1 MFPNQNNVAATGPGP
16 APDGQQSLGYNGL
29 PAQQQQ
35 QQQLS
40 QSTKNVRKKPYVKI
54 TEQPAGKALRFRYE
68 CEGRSAGSI
77 PGVNSTPENKTYP
90 TIEIVGYKGRAVV
103 VVSCVTK
110 DTPYRPHPHNLVGKE
125 GCKKGVCTLEINSE
139 TMRAVFSNLGIQ
151 CVKKKDIEA
160 ALKAR
165 EEIRVD
171 PFKTGFSHR
180 FQPSSIDLNSVRL
193 CFQVFMESEQK
204 GRFTSPL
211 PPVVSEP
218 IFDKKA
224 MSDLVICRLCS
235 CSATVLG
242 NTQIILLCEK
252 VAKED
257 ISVRFFE
264 EKNGQTVWEAFGDF
278 QHTDVHKQTA
288 ITFKTPRYHTLDIT
302 EPAKVKISRYLR
314 YLFLFSLILLY
325 ISNQVFIQL
334 RRPSDGVTS
343 EALPFEYVPL
353 DSGKHTF
360 WNLHRHLK
368 RKPDEDI
375 FQQILKLDAKREAPT
390 IEVIDLDTPK
400 IQVQRE
406 PPLDVVFHQEDSIQE
421 EPSFLSQEHEQDSQ
435 QEGFLQQGQTLQHEE
450 EQSQEQPLQREFS
463 AQQSLEQPSEH
474 LTDHTSDHIPEDME
488 AADAQ
493 AEAEAH
499 RLRSEQEKEIDT
511 IIDEK
516 VRELEQLE
524 LGQHLEPRPLSADD
538 KVTEWMKSSE
548 IEQMVHE
555 PSPTV
560 EGDVLDA
567 ALEAHITE
575 EDKTLNELLEQ
586 VAELD
591 EIYTDYKVQ
600 RDTYNNTM
608 RNELAAMEGHPPLQV
623 EESFDD
629 AATYTSLQ
637 IAFRNPVLIPMDDI
651 MPPTPPMSQCAPEDA
666 HQHYDPVEVNSQ
678 AKKPETPSRPAPPVP
693 VQVPLQMPAIITV
706 PFPPEEEKLPP
717 LPPKRIRKQDSN
729 AENRSIEA
737 NTVQA
742 RPSTAESPLNKRLP
756 PAPSNP
762 KNPNFNTLPRQ
773 KKPGFFS
780 KLFSRRKSKPDLAQ
794 GSAQDSGS
802 LLDSKMNSREPSI
815 GHFNMQDPM
824 RASLRSSK
832 SAAPFLSS
840 TNQTAATTTKTSPVK
855 AKKPGSK
862 LTKPVGRSVSSV
874 SGKRP
879 AYLNA
884 DVVHIPLKGD
894 SANSLPQN
902 PRTEAYSQSCTVSV
916 GAGLDRRTASALQL
930 ADIPISEGGM
940 ELVAIADRQSLHN
953 LVSSIEGHFNVQLD
967 PNLDLTEAEHFALYT
982 SIPPLAAASEFD
994 ETSAYYAPVDAGE
1007 ILTPDEVAKRLAAAN
1022 GLN

>member
-1 MFPNQNNVAATGPGP
+1 MFPNQNNVAAAGPGGP
-16 APDGQQSLGYNGL
+16 AVDAQQNLNYNGL
-29 PAQQQQ
+29 PQQQQQQQQ

-264 EKNGQTVWEAFGDF
+264 EKNGQSVWEAFGDF

-302 EPAKVKISRYLR
+302 EPAKV
-314 YLFLFSLILLY
+314 
-325 ISNQVFIQL
+325 FIQL

-343 EALPFEYVPL
+343 ESLPFEYVPL

-368 RKPDEDI
+368 RKPDEDL
-375 FQQILKLDAKREAPT
+375 FQQILTLDAKREAPT

-400 IQVQRE
+400 LEVVQS
-406 PPLDVVFHQEDSIQE
+406 PLEVVSPVAATE
-421 EPSFLSQEHEQDSQ
+421 ENMV
-435 QEGFLQQGQTLQHEE
+435 EE
-450 EQSQEQPLQREFS
+450 ESSPVAETVADQSGEQVPQ
-463 AQQSLEQPSEH
+463 
-474 LTDHTSDHIPEDME
+474 DME
-488 AADAQ
+488 AADAE
-493 AEAEAH
+493 AEAEAE

-524 LGQHLEPRPLSADD
+524 LGQRLEPRPLTAND
-538 KVTEWMKSSE
+538 KITEWMRSSE
-548 IEQMVHE
+548 IEQQPHE
-555 PSPTV
+555 PSPTQV
-560 EGDVLDA
+560 ESDVPDSSQLLDSA
-567 ALEAHITE
+567 IEPHLQPTD

-600 RDTYNNTM
+600 RDTYNNTLQ
-608 RNELAAMEGHPPLQV
+608 NELAGSGLEQELDRHPAMQV
-623 EESFDD
+623 EDSFDD

-637 IAFRNPVLIPMDDI
+637 IAFKNPVLIPMDDI

-666 HQHYDPVEVNSQ
+666 HQHYDAVEVNSQ
-678 AKKPETPSRPAPPVP
+678 SLTSTHRPVP
-693 VQVPLQMPAIITV
+693 PIPSASISTPLPVHVTA
-706 PFPPEEEKLPP
+706 PEEEKLPP

-737 NTVQA
+737 NTVQGDNL
-742 RPSTAESPLNKRLP
+742 PPTKRLP
-756 PAPSNP
+756 PAPTP

-794 GSAQDSGS
+794 TPADSCS
-802 LLDSKMNSREPSI
+802 HLESKTNSREPSI

-824 RASLRSSK
+824 RASLRSAK
-832 SAAPFLSS
+832 SAAPA
-840 TNQTAATTTKTSPVK
+840 QTASKSSPIK
-855 AKKPGSK
+855 SGGAKKPLK
-862 LTKPVGRSVSSV
+862 LGKPVGRSVSSV

-894 SANSLPQN
+894 SANSLPHHS
-902 PRTEAYSQSCTVSV
+902 PLEAYSQSSTITVG
-916 GAGLDRRTASALQL
+916 GALDRRTASALQL
-930 ADIPISEGGM
+930 AEIPILEGGM

-982 SIPPLAAASEFD
+982 SVPPLAAASEFD
-994 ETSAYYAPVDAGE
+994 ETSAYYTPVDAGE
-1007 ILTPDEVAKRLAAAN
+1007 ILTPEQVAKRLAAAN

>member
-1 MFPNQNNVAATGPGP
+1 MFPSQNNGGAPGQGP
-16 APDGQQSLGYNGL
+16 AADGQQSLNYNGL

-35 QQQLS
+35 QLA

-235 CSATVLG
+235 CSATVFG

-264 EKNGQTVWEAFGDF
+264 EKNGQSVWEAFGDF

-288 ITFKTPRYHTLDIT
+288 ITFKTPRYHTLEIT
-302 EPAKVKISRYLR
+302 EPAK
-314 YLFLFSLILLY
+314 
-325 ISNQVFIQL
+325 VFIQL

-343 EALPFEYVPL
+343 EALPFEYVPM

-368 RKPDEDI
+368 RKPDEDL
-375 FQQILKLDAKREAPT
+375 FQQILRLDAKREVQPPT

-400 IQVQRE
+400 IEVQRE
-406 PPLDVVFHQEDSIQE
+406 IPSEMDFNQE
-421 EPSFLSQEHEQDSQ
+421 ESQQSEPALEQDQSVQ
-435 QEGFLQQGQTLQHEE
+435 QEQYTPEQSLQQEQYTQ
-450 EQSQEQPLQREFS
+450 EQSLQQEPYTQEQSLQQEQYLQQLEQQQSFQLEEPMQQDQELP
-463 AQQSLEQPSEH
+463 AQQSFDQAL
-474 LTDHTSDHIPEDME
+474 DHTSDHIPEDME
-488 AADAQ
+488 AADAH

-516 VRELEQLE
+516 VRELEQLD
-524 LGQHLEPRPLSADD
+524 LGQHLEPRPLTAND
-538 KVTEWMKSSE
+538 KITEWMKSSE
-548 IEQMVHE
+548 IEQQVHE
-555 PSPTV
+555 PSPTA
-560 EGDVLDA
+560 EADVSDS
-567 ALEAHITE
+567 ALEITKA
-575 EDKTLNELLEQ
+575 DKTLDELLET

-591 EIYTDYKVQ
+591 EIYTDFKVQ
-600 RDTYNNTM
+600 RDTYKNTIQ
-608 RNELAAMEGHPPLQV
+608 NELAGLQGRAPLQV
-623 EESFDD
+623 EDSFDD

-637 IAFRNPVLIPMDDI
+637 IAFKNPVLIPMDDI

-678 AKKPETPSRPAPPVP
+678 ARKPETPLRPVPPVP
-693 VQVPLQMPAIITV
+693 PAILTV
-706 PFPPEEEKLPP
+706 QYPPEEEKLPP

-737 NTVQA
+737 NTVQTKT
-742 RPSTAESPLNKRLP
+742 STGESPLNKRLP
-756 PAPSNP
+756 PAP

-794 GSAQDSGS
+794 GQENSSI
-802 LLDSKMNSREPSI
+802 LDSKANSREPSI

-832 SAAPFLSS
+832 SAAPFISNPAPAKS
-840 TNQTAATTTKTSPVK
+840 SPVK

-862 LTKPVGRSVSSV
+862 LAKPVGRSVSSV

-894 SANSLPQN
+894 SANSLPQQQ
-902 PRTEAYSQSCTVSV
+902 RTEGYSQSSTISV

-1022 GLN
+1022 GI

>member
-1 MFPNQNNVAATGPGP
+1 MFPNQNSVAASGPGP
-16 APDGQQSLGYNGL
+16 ATDGQQNINYNGL

-35 QQQLS
+35 QQQQQQQLS
-40 QSTKNVRKKPYVKI
+40 QSAKNVRKKPYVKI

-264 EKNGQTVWEAFGDF
+264 EKNGQSVWEAFGDF

-302 EPAKVKISRYLR
+302 EPAK
-314 YLFLFSLILLY
+314 
-325 ISNQVFIQL
+325 VFIQL

-375 FQQILKLDAKREAPT
+375 FQQILSLDAKKEAPT

-400 IQVQRE
+400 LEVPPMEVQFNQPE
-406 PPLDVVFHQEDSIQE
+406 PEVM
-421 EPSFLSQEHEQDSQ
+421 
-435 QEGFLQQGQTLQHEE
+435 QHDG
-450 EQSQEQPLQREFS
+450 
-463 AQQSLEQPSEH
+463 SLEQTFEQQSTLEQQEQNLQQQEEQNLQQEQSYQQEQVFSEQQQTVLQEQEH
-474 LTDHTSDHIPEDME
+474 DHGSDHMPQDM
-488 AADAQ
+488 
-493 AEAEAH
+493 EAEAH

-524 LGQHLEPRPLSADD
+524 LGQHLEAGRPLSAND
-538 KVTEWMKSSE
+538 KITEWMKSSE
-548 IEQMVHE
+548 IEQQPHE
-555 PSPTV
+555 PSPVV
-560 EGDVLDA
+560 EADVLDSST
-567 ALEAHITE
+567 LEATLDITE

-600 RDTYNNTM
+600 RDTYNNTLQ
-608 RNELAAMEGHPPLQV
+608 NELSGIVGPRQGHPGLPV

-637 IAFRNPVLIPMDDI
+637 IAFKNPVLIPMDDI

-678 AKKPETPSRPAPPVP
+678 AKKQEVVVATPAAPARPAPPIPGP
-693 VQVPLQMPAIITV
+693 VPAILTV
-706 PFPPEEEKLPP
+706 PFPAEEEKLPP

-742 RPSTAESPLNKRLP
+742 RPSTADSPLNKRLP
-756 PAPSNP
+756 PAPAS

-780 KLFSRRKSKPDLAQ
+780 KLFSRRKSKPDI
-794 GSAQDSGS
+794 AQDNAS
-802 LLDSKMNSREPSI
+802 LQIDSKANSREPSI

-832 SAAPFLSS
+832 SAAPFIS
-840 TNQTAATTTKTSPVK
+840 TPAPAKTSPVK
-855 AKKPGSK
+855 AKKLGSK

-894 SANSLPQN
+894 SANSLPQQQRN
-902 PRTEAYSQSCTVSV
+902 DGFSQSSAVSV
-916 GAGLDRRTASALQL
+916 GTGLDRRTASALQL

-1007 ILTPDEVAKRLAAAN
+1007 ILTPEEVAKRLAAGN

>member
-1 MFPNQNNVAATGPGP
+1 MFPNQNNLAAAG
-16 APDGQQSLGYNGL
+16 AANDAQQQNLNYNGL
-29 PAQQQQ
+29 QQQQ
-35 QQQLS
+35 QQQQPQQQQQQQQQTQQLT
-40 QSTKNVRKKPYVKI
+40 QSAKNVRKKPYVKI

-125 GCKKGVCTLEINSE
+125 GCKKGVCTLEISSE

-257 ISVRFFE
+257 ITVRFFE
-264 EKNGQTVWEAFGDF
+264 EKNGQTVWEALGDF

-302 EPAKVKISRYLR
+302 EPAKV
-314 YLFLFSLILLY
+314 
-325 ISNQVFIQL
+325 FIQL

-353 DSGKHTF
+353 DSGRHTF

-375 FQQILKLDAKREAPT
+375 FQQILRLDGSAAKREMPT
-390 IEVIDLDTPK
+390 IEVIDLNTP
-400 IQVQRE
+400 
-406 PPLDVVFHQEDSIQE
+406 
-421 EPSFLSQEHEQDSQ
+421 
-435 QEGFLQQGQTLQHEE
+435 T
-450 EQSQEQPLQREFS
+450 
-463 AQQSLEQPSEH
+463 LEQPEPT
-474 LTDHTSDHIPEDME
+474 LLELVSDQVPQDME
-488 AADAQ
+488 QVAAEAAAA
-493 AEAEAH
+493 AEAEAEAQ
-499 RLRSEQEKEIDT
+499 RLRTEQEIDT

-516 VRELEQLE
+516 VRELEQQELE
-524 LGQHLEPRPLSADD
+524 QQLVMPEPEPEPELVPEPHVLSAND
-538 KVTEWMKSSE
+538 KINEWMKSNE
-548 IEQMVHE
+548 LEQQPHE
-555 PSPTV
+555 PSPPPGNASDATDSTV
-560 EGDVLDA
+560 ETQVA
-567 ALEAHITE
+567 ANE
-575 EDKTLNELLEQ
+575 EDKTLNKLLEQ

-591 EIYTDYKVQ
+591 EIYTDFVMQ
-600 RDTYNNTM
+600 RDTYNNTLQ
-608 RNELAAMEGHPPLQV
+608 NELQTTERPAMQV
-623 EESFDD
+623 DDSFDD

-637 IAFRNPVLIPMDDI
+637 IAFKNPVIIPMDDV

-666 HQHYDPVEVNSQ
+666 QHYDAVEVNSQ
-678 AKKPETPSRPAPPVP
+678 QLSISSQQTLEPSLDDQLDMEAALLLVCD
-693 VQVPLQMPAIITV
+693 
-706 PFPPEEEKLPP
+706 EEKLPP
-717 LPPKRIRKQDSN
+717 LPPKRLRKQDSN
-729 AENRSIEA
+729 AENRSIDA
-737 NTVQA
+737 NTSDTNEPAPPV
-742 RPSTAESPLNKRLP
+742 REKPRLPPPIIHPRMAELSRAPTKRLP
-756 PAPSNP
+756 QPPSKEKEKDKGKP
-762 KNPNFNTLPRQ
+762 KPTTNPNFNTLPRQ

-780 KLFSRRKSKPDLAQ
+780 KLFSRRKSKPELMHQSNENCAR
-794 GSAQDSGS
+794 
-802 LLDSKMNSREPSI
+802 LDSKLSSSNAARSEPSLAQ
-815 GHFNMQDPM
+815 FNARDPL
-824 RASLRSSK
+824 RASQRSAKSFNQSK
-832 SAAPFLSS
+832 SANASPLKSS
-840 TNQTAATTTKTSPVK
+840 SGAAAAAASRRANKQ
-855 AKKPGSK
+855 G
-862 LTKPVGRSVSSV
+862 KPVGRSVSSV
-874 SGKRP
+874 SCKRP

-894 SANSLPQN
+894 SASSLQAPHEGYSNSS
-902 PRTEAYSQSCTVSV
+902 TITV
-916 GAGLDRRTASALQL
+916 GGQLDRRTASALQL
-930 ADIPISEGGM
+930 AEIPISDGGM

-953 LVSSIEGHFNVQLD
+953 LVSSIEAHFNVQMD
-967 PNLDLTEAEHFALYT
+967 PNLDLTEVEHFALYT
-982 SIPPLAAASEFD
+982 SVPPQATASEFD

-1007 ILTPDEVAKRLAAAN
+1007 ILTPDQVAKRLAAAN
-1022 GLN
+1022 SSSCN

>member
-1 MFPNQNNVAATGPGP
+1 MFPNQNNVAASGPGP
-16 APDGQQSLGYNGL
+16 AADGQQSLNYNGL
-29 PAQQQQ
+29 PAQQPQQ
-35 QQQLS
+35 QQQLP

-171 PFKTGFSHR
+171 PFKSGFTHR

-264 EKNGQTVWEAFGDF
+264 EKNGQSVWEAFGDF

-302 EPAKVKISRYLR
+302 EPAKV
-314 YLFLFSLILLY
+314 
-325 ISNQVFIQL
+325 FIQL

-343 EALPFEYVPL
+343 EALPFEYVPM

-368 RKPDEDI
+368 RKPDEDL
-375 FQQILKLDAKREAPT
+375 FQQILRLDAKREVQAPT

-400 IQVQRE
+400 IEVQPRLT
-406 PPLDVVFHQEDSIQE
+406 LDLDFNQEESQPE
-421 EPSFLSQEHEQDSQ
+421 EPSSEQEQYTQEQSVQ
-435 QEGFLQQGQTLQHEE
+435 QEQYVQQEQQE
-450 EQSQEQPLQREFS
+450 EQSFQLDEPMQQEQSLQQEQP
-463 AQQSLEQPSEH
+463 AQQSLEQ
-474 LTDHTSDHIPEDME
+474 TSDHLPDHITDNLPEDME

-524 LGQHLEPRPLSADD
+524 LGQQLEPRPLSAND
-538 KVTEWMKSSE
+538 KITEWMKSSE
-548 IEQMVHE
+548 IEQQGHE
-555 PSPTV
+555 PSPT
-560 EGDVLDA
+560 GDADVLDS
-567 ALEAHITE
+567 ALEITRS
-575 EDKTLNELLEQ
+575 DKTLDELLET

-591 EIYTDYKVQ
+591 EIYTDFKVQ
-600 RDTYNNTM
+600 RDTYNNTIQ
-608 RNELAAMEGHPPLQV
+608 NELLAGMEGRAPLQV
-623 EESFDD
+623 EDSFDD

-637 IAFRNPVLIPMDDI
+637 IAFKNPVLIPMEDI

-678 AKKPETPSRPAPPVP
+678 ANKPETPLRPVPPAPP
-693 VQVPLQMPAIITV
+693 AILTV

-717 LPPKRIRKQDSN
+717 LPPKRIRKQDN
-729 AENRSIEA
+729 NVENRSIEA
-737 NTVQA
+737 NTVPA
-742 RPSTAESPLNKRLP
+742 RPATAESPLNKRLP
-756 PAPSNP
+756 PAP

-794 GSAQDSGS
+794 GQENSS
-802 LLDSKMNSREPSI
+802 LLDSKATSREPSI

-832 SAAPFLSS
+832 SAAPFISS
-840 TNQTAATTTKTSPVK
+840 PPQAKSSPVK
-855 AKKPGSK
+855 AKRPGSK

-879 AYLNA
+879 GYLNA

-894 SANSLPQN
+894 SANSLPQHHRN
-902 PRTEAYSQSCTVSV
+902 EGYSQSSTISM
-916 GAGLDRRTASALQL
+916 GGLDRRTASALQL

-982 SIPPLAAASEFD
+982 SIPPIAAASEFD

-1007 ILTPDEVAKRLAAAN
+1007 ILTPDEVARRLAAAN
-1022 GLN
+1022 GL

>member
-1 MFPNQNNVAATGPGP
+1 MFPNQNNGAAPGQVP
-16 APDGQQSLGYNGL
+16 AADGQQSLNYNGL
-29 PAQQQQ
+29 PAQQ

-264 EKNGQTVWEAFGDF
+264 EKNGQSVWEAYGDF

-302 EPAKVKISRYLR
+302 EPAKV
-314 YLFLFSLILLY
+314 
-325 ISNQVFIQL
+325 FIQL

-343 EALPFEYVPL
+343 EALPFEYVPM

-368 RKPDEDI
+368 RKPDEDL
-375 FQQILKLDAKREAPT
+375 FQQILRLDAKREVQAPT

-400 IQVQRE
+400 IEVPREIPLEMDFSQEVSQQSEPSLDQEQSEQSVQ
-406 PPLDVVFHQEDSIQE
+406 QEQYIQE
-421 EPSFLSQEHEQDSQ
+421 QSCQ
-435 QEGFLQQGQTLQHEE
+435 QEQYLEQQQQ
-450 EQSQEQPLQREFS
+450 EQSFQLEEPMQQDQELPE
-463 AQQSLEQPSEH
+463 QQSFDQALDSLP
-474 LTDHTSDHIPEDME
+474 DHASDHIPEDME
-488 AADAQ
+488 AADVQ

-516 VRELEQLE
+516 VRELEQLD
-524 LGQHLEPRPLSADD
+524 LGQHLEPRPLTAND
-538 KVTEWMKSSE
+538 KITEWMKSSE
-548 IEQMVHE
+548 IEQQVHE
-555 PSPTV
+555 PSPTA
-560 EGDVLDA
+560 EADVLDS
-567 ALEAHITE
+567 ALEISKT
-575 EDKTLNELLEQ
+575 DKTLDELLET

-591 EIYTDYKVQ
+591 EIYTDFKVQ
-600 RDTYNNTM
+600 RDTYKNTIQ
-608 RNELAAMEGHPPLQV
+608 NELAGFEGRAPLQV
-623 EESFDD
+623 EDSFDD

-637 IAFRNPVLIPMDDI
+637 IAFKNPVLIPMDDI

-678 AKKPETPSRPAPPVP
+678 ARKPATPLRPVPPVP
-693 VQVPLQMPAIITV
+693 PPILTV

-737 NTVQA
+737 NTVQT
-742 RPSTAESPLNKRLP
+742 RPSTGESPLNKRLP
-756 PAPSNP
+756 PAP

-794 GSAQDSGS
+794 GQENSSVM
-802 LLDSKMNSREPSI
+802 DSKANSREPSI

-832 SAAPFLSS
+832 SAAPFISS
-840 TNQTAATTTKTSPVK
+840 PAPAKSSPVK

-862 LTKPVGRSVSSV
+862 LAKPVGRSVSSV

-879 AYLNA
+879 TYLNA

-894 SANSLPQN
+894 SANSLPQQQ
-902 PRTEAYSQSCTVSV
+902 RTEGYSQSSTISV

-1022 GLN
+1022 GI

>member
-1 MFPNQNNVAATGPGP
+1 MFPNQNNIAASGPGP
-16 APDGQQSLGYNGL
+16 SADGQQSLNYNGL
-29 PAQQQQ
+29 PAQQQQQQ

-77 PGVNSTPENKTYP
+77 PGVNSTQDNKTYP

-110 DTPYRPHPHNLVGKE
+110 DLPHRPHPHNLVGKE

-257 ISVRFFE
+257 ITVRFFE
-264 EKNGQTVWEAFGDF
+264 EKNGQCVWEALGEF

-288 ITFKTPRYHTLDIT
+288 ITFKTPRYHSPEIT
-302 EPAKVKISRYLR
+302 EPAK
-314 YLFLFSLILLY
+314 
-325 ISNQVFIQL
+325 VFIQL

-353 DSGKHTF
+353 DSGKNTF
-360 WNLHRHLK
+360 WTLHRHLK
-368 RKPDEDI
+368 RKPDEDL
-375 FQQILKLDAKREAPT
+375 FQQILRLDAKRETQAPT

-400 IQVQRE
+400 IEVQHDL
-406 PPLDVVFHQEDSIQE
+406 PPLNVDFNQE
-421 EPSFLSQEHEQDSQ
+421 ESQQKEPVFEQEQSSQ
-435 QEGFLQQGQTLQHEE
+435 QEQY
-450 EQSQEQPLQREFS
+450 SQEQSLQQEQHLQQEPPVQQQEQTFQLDEPMEQEQS
-463 AQQSLEQPSEH
+463 LPVQQSLDQTSDQLP
-474 LTDHTSDHIPEDME
+474 DHTSDHVPEDME

-524 LGQHLEPRPLSADD
+524 LGHHLEPRPLTADD
-538 KVTEWMKSSE
+538 KITEWMKSSE
-548 IEQMVHE
+548 IEQQGHE
-555 PSPTV
+555 PSPTAA
-560 EGDVLDA
+560 EGEEDVMDS
-567 ALEAHITE
+567 ALEISKA
-575 EDKTLNELLEQ
+575 DKTLDELLET

-591 EIYTDYKVQ
+591 EIYTDFKVQ
-600 RDTYNNTM
+600 RDTYNNTIQ
-608 RNELAAMEGHPPLQV
+608 NELAAIGGRAPLQV
-623 EESFDD
+623 EDSFDD

-637 IAFRNPVLIPMDDI
+637 IAFKNPVLIPMEDI

-678 AKKPETPSRPAPPVP
+678 ARKPETTQFRPAPPVP
-693 VQVPLQMPAIITV
+693 PAILTV
-706 PFPPEEEKLPP
+706 LFPPEEEKLPP

-756 PAPSNP
+756 PAPSP

-773 KKPGFFS
+773 KKSGFFS

-794 GSAQDSGS
+794 GQENSS
-802 LLDSKMNSREPSI
+802 LLGDSKGNSREPSI
-815 GHFNMQDPM
+815 GHFSMQDPM
-824 RASLRSSK
+824 RASMRSSK
-832 SAAPFLSS
+832 SAAPFISS
-840 TNQTAATTTKTSPVK
+840 PAPAKSSPVK

-862 LTKPVGRSVSSV
+862 LAKPVGRSVSSV

-894 SANSLPQN
+894 SANSLPQHQRN
-902 PRTEAYSQSCTVSV
+902 EGYSQSSTISV

-930 ADIPISEGGM
+930 AEIPISEGGM

-1007 ILTPDEVAKRLAAAN
+1007 ILTPDEVARRLAAAN
-1022 GLN
+1022 GL